1 MKTPGQTLSEL
12 PLHPF
17 LLPLGFTT
25 LVFANN
31 QQRLELGDFFPT
43 LLALLAISAVSTA
56 VLAII
61 LGNVRKGALGTSIL
75 YLLLL
80 YFPTLANAFLH
91 ASIPR
96 HIALMVAIAA
106 VLIVLIRIRRSP
118 KDFAVL
124 TSVLNIGVLVVAIQ
138 PIYKVFAYQAGPAQ
152 NRPQPAPLFPD
163 NTTPLP
169 SVQRDVW
176 HLVFDRYGGA
186 ETLQQVYGFD
196 NEPFLQALET
206 RGFFVARNAAA
217 NYQRTAHSL
226 ASVYNMDY
234 LSSLSDATGGKS
246 GDWVPVYRLL
256 SDNRVNRFF
265 GSSGYRYIH
274 LGSWWN
280 PTRRQPQADENRNLR
295 DMPELGRMILNISTV
310 GRLAEFFNWGPAH
323 GRGDQC
329 ARIKYKFEQLEAL
342 ARDPNRTFVTAHI
355 LLPHPPYVIDASG
368 NCMDLKTVESRSR
381 ETNYLGQLRYANQR
395 ILELVDLII
404 NSSPTPPII
413 VIQSDEGPW
422 PARLA
427 GDERFLGQDAP
438 ATEWTELS
446 AAELRE
452 KMLVL
457 NAMYLPEM
465 ATQNLPDTLSPV
477 NTYRL
482 IFDHYF
488 GTSLGLIPDQHFIYK
503 SNSALYEFEE
513 VTTQLR

>member
-1 MKTPGQTLSEL
+1 MKISGQTLSEL

-31 QQRLELGDFFPT
+31 QHRLELGDYFPT
-43 LLALLAISAVSTA
+43 LLALLAISAISTA
-56 VLAII
+56 LLAFI
-61 LGNVRKGALGTSIL
+61 LGNVRKGALGTSLL

-80 YFPTLANAFLH
+80 YFPTLANALLH
-91 ASIPR
+91 VAIPR
-96 HIALMVAIAA
+96 HLALMTAVAV
-106 VLIVLIRIRRSP
+106 VLILLVRIRRAP
-118 KDFAVL
+118 RDFTVL
-124 TSVLNIGVLVVAIQ
+124 TSILNIGVLVVAIQ
-138 PIYKVFAYQAGPAQ
+138 PIYKVLTYQNGPAQ
-152 NRPQPAPLFPD
+152 NRPLPVQLYPD
-163 NTTPLP
+163 HTPP
-169 SVQRDVW
+169 IRSTKRDVW
-176 HLVFDRYGGA
+176 HLVFDRYGGN

-234 LSSLSDATGGKS
+234 LGTLSEATGGKS
-246 GDWVPVYRLL
+246 SDWVPVYRLL

-265 GSSGYRYIH
+265 GTSGYRYIH

-280 PTRRQPQADENRNLR
+280 PTRQQPYADENRNLR
-295 DMPELGRMILNISTV
+295 DMPELARMILNISTV
-310 GRLAEFFNWGPAH
+310 GRLAEAFNWGPAH

-342 ARDPNRTFVTAHI
+342 AQDPDSTFVTAHI
-355 LLPHPPYVIDASG
+355 LLPHPPYVIDAEG

-381 ETNYLGQLRYANQR
+381 QTNYLGQLKYANQR
-395 ILELVDLII
+395 ILELVDKII
-404 NSSPTPPII
+404 SNSASPPII

-422 PARLA
+422 PERLA
-427 GDERFLGQDAP
+427 GDERFLGRDAP
-438 ATEWTELS
+438 ATNWTELS
-446 AAELRE
+446 TAELRE

-457 NAMYLPEM
+457 NAMYLPEIN
-465 ATQNLPDTLSPV
+465 TQHLPDTLSPV

-488 GTSLGLIPDQHFIYK
+488 GTRLGLIPDQHFIYR
-503 SNSALYEFEE
+503 SNNELYEFEE